1 MKPTKTGI
9 LNFLALAAVLAAAFF
24 FRIYNIGAEG
34 YGNAYYASTVFSMM
48 TSWKN
53 FFFASFDPAG
63 FVSVDKPPFGFW
75 VQAAS
80 ATLFG
85 FQGWALMLPQIV
97 SGMLACLVLYWLVR
111 RFFGPNAGLLAALIL
126 AVTPIAVAADRNNT
140 IDGQLL
146 LVLLLSA
153 AALTLAVEKGSF
165 KWLALG
171 AVLIGIGFNI
181 KMLQAYMILPAF
193 YGLYLLAA
201 RTSLPKR
208 VIHLAV
214 ASVILLVVS
223 FAWVVAVDSTPADQ
237 RPYVG
242 SSENNTV
249 TELIEGHNGLRR
261 MGQIAAWLGLASTDS
276 SPQASTPQGDDGQN
290 RPVGQVPSNQ
300 GIQPQGGLPPRLANG
315 NNPDGQVGPQNE
327 QLPPRPNDGNFQSQS
342 GAPNNQTGQGS
353 FQNETGQAGP
363 LRLFSQQ
370 LAGQVAWLIP
380 LALGLML
387 VLFLRNKLTWPLH
400 PEAQFAL
407 FWGLWLIP
415 MMVFFSYA
423 GLFHRYYLEM
433 LAPAVAALT
442 AGGLTALAR
451 DFAAKR
457 WLGWLLPLG
466 IVASAIFEAVVMAKY
481 WPEFTEWAVALTL
494 VLGGLAGVGLLIVQA
509 VPALPRQAA
518 RALVLVGLVAL
529 LIAPVLWSTTPL
541 TGGDA
546 ALPYAGP
553 ELLQRNNTQRPDDDG
568 TLRARSNNTGNAAL
582 IEYLLANYNGE
593 TFLVA
598 GSRANDVAGII
609 LSTGKAAMAIGGFS
623 GSDPILSADEFAQYV
638 AEGQVRFVLGGGNG
652 GPGNRPNG
660 GGDDVM
666 TWVQNSCSPV
676 TGLNL
681 NNSNPQMQ
689 QGPGNNGETVLYD
702 CKK

>member
-9 LNFLALAAVLAAAFF
+9 LHFLALAAVLAVAFF

-48 TSWKN
+48 TNWKN

-80 ATLFG
+80 AALFG

-97 SGMLACLVLYWLVR
+97 SGVLACLVLYWLVK
-111 RFFGPNAGLLAALIL
+111 RFFGSNAGLLAALIL

-153 AALTLAVEKGSF
+153 AALTLAVEKGSL

-201 RTSLPKR
+201 RTSLLKR

-261 MGQIAAWLGLASTDS
+261 MGRIAAWLGLASTDS
-276 SPQASTPQGDDGQN
+276 GPQADNRQD
-290 RPVGQVPSNQ
+290 RPVGQVPPNQ
-300 GIQPQGGLPPRLANG
+300 GIQPQGGLPPRFANG
-315 NNPDGQVGPQNE
+315 NNPDGQVGPKNG
-327 QLPPRPNDGNFQSQS
+327 QLPPRPNDGKFPSQG
-342 GAPNNQTGQGS
+342 GAPSNQTGQGS

-370 LAGQVAWLIP
+370 LAGQVTWLIP

-387 VLFLRNKLTWPLH
+387 ALFLRNKLTWPLH
-400 PEAQFAL
+400 SDAQFAL

-442 AGGLTALAR
+442 AGGLTAFAR
-451 DFAAKR
+451 DFAARR

-466 IVASAIFEAVVMAKY
+466 IVASAVFEAIVMAKY
-481 WPEFTEWAVALTL
+481 WPEFTGWAVALTL
-494 VLGGLAGVGLLIVQA
+494 VLGGLAGVGLLIVRA
-509 VPALPRQAA
+509 VPAMPRQTV
-518 RALVLVGLVAL
+518 RALVLVGLAAL

-553 ELLQRNNTQRPDDDG
+553 ELLQRNNAQRPDDG
-568 TLRARSNNTGNAAL
+568 ALRARSNYTGNPAL
-582 IEYLLANYNGE
+582 IEHLLANYNGE

-598 GSRANDVAGII
+598 GSRANDVAPII

-623 GSDPILSADEFAQYV
+623 GSDPILTADEFAQYV
-638 AEGQVRFVLGGGNG
+638 AEGKVRFVLGGGNDR
-652 GPGNRPNG
+652 PGNRPNG
-660 GGDDVM
+660 GGNDVL

-681 NNSNPQMQ
+681 NSGNPQMQ
-689 QGPGNNGETVLYD
+689 QGPGNNGGTVLYD

>member
-9 LNFLALAAVLAAAFF
+9 LHSLALAAVLAVAFF

-80 ATLFG
+80 ASLFG

-97 SGMLACLVLYWLVR
+97 SGVLACLVLYWLVQH
-111 RFFGPNAGLLAALIL
+111 FFGPNAGLLAALIL

-153 AALTLAVEKGSF
+153 AALTLAVEKGSL

-201 RTSLPKR
+201 RTSLLKR
-208 VIHLAV
+208 VIHLTV
-214 ASVILLVVS
+214 ASIVLLVVS

-261 MGQIAAWLGLASTDS
+261 MGQIAAWLSLASTDS
-276 SPQASTPQGDDGQN
+276 GPQADDGQD

-300 GIQPQGGLPPRLANG
+300 GIQPQGGLPPRFANG
-315 NNPDGQVGPQNE
+315 NNPDGQVSPQNG
-327 QLPPRPNDGNFQSQS
+327 QLPPRPNDGNFPNQ
-342 GAPNNQTGQGS
+342 GFAPNNQTGQGS

-370 LAGQVAWLIP
+370 LAGQVTWLIP
-380 LALGLML
+380 LALGLMM

-442 AGGLTALAR
+442 AGGLTALTR

-466 IVASAIFEAVVMAKY
+466 IVVSAVFEAVIMAKY
-481 WPEFTEWAVALTL
+481 WPEFTGWAVALTL
-494 VLGGLAGVGLLIVQA
+494 VLGAVAGVGLLILRTRPEWSLQA
-509 VPALPRQAA
+509 V
-518 RALVLVGLVAL
+518 RALTLVGLAAL
-529 LIAPVLWSTTPL
+529 LIEPVLWSTTPL

-553 ELLQRNNTQRPDDDG
+553 ELLQRNAQHPDDG
-568 TLRARSNNTGNAAL
+568 AARARSNNTDNPAL

-598 GSRANDVAGII
+598 GSRANDVAPII

-623 GSDPILSADEFAQYV
+623 GSDPILSTDEFAQYV

-660 GGDDVM
+660 GGNDVM
-666 TWVQNSCSPV
+666 SWVQKSCSPI

-681 NNSNPQMQ
+681 NSGNPQIQ
-689 QGPGNNGETVLYD
+689 QGPGNNGGTVLYD

>member
-9 LNFLALAAVLAAAFF
+9 LHFLALAAVLAVAFF

-80 ATLFG
+80 AALFG

-97 SGMLACLVLYWLVR
+97 SGVLACLVLYWLVR
-111 RFFGPNAGLLAALIL
+111 RFFGLNAGLLAALIL

-146 LVLLLSA
+146 LALLLSA

-171 AVLIGIGFNI
+171 ALLIGIGFNI

-201 RTSLPKR
+201 RTSLLKR
-208 VIHLAV
+208 VIHLTV

-276 SPQASTPQGDDGQN
+276 GPQASIPQGDDGQN
-290 RPVGQVPSNQ
+290 RPVGQIPPNQ
-300 GIQPQGGLPPRLANG
+300 GIQPQGGLPPRFANG
-315 NNPDGQVGPQNE
+315 NNPDGQVGPQNG
-327 QLPPRPNDGNFQSQS
+327 QLPPRPNDGNFPPQ
-342 GAPNNQTGQGS
+342 GAPNHQTGQGS

-370 LAGQVAWLIP
+370 LAGQVTWLIP

-387 VLFLRNKLTWPLH
+387 VLFLRNNLTWPLH

-442 AGGLTALAR
+442 AGGLTVLTR
-451 DFAAKR
+451 DFAARR
-457 WLGWLLPLG
+457 WFGWLLPLG
-466 IVASAIFEAVVMAKY
+466 IVASTVFEAVVMAKY
-481 WPEFTEWAVALTL
+481 WPQFAGWAVALTL
-494 VLGGLAGVGLLIVQA
+494 VLGGLAGVGLLIVRA
-509 VPALPRQAA
+509 VPALPRRAA
-518 RALVLVGLVAL
+518 RALVLVGLAAL

-553 ELLQRNNTQRPDDDG
+553 ELLQRNNAQRPDDG
-568 TLRARSNNTGNAAL
+568 ALRARSNNTGNPAL

-598 GSRANDVAGII
+598 GSRANDVAPII
-609 LSTGKAAMAIGGFS
+609 LSTGKAAMATGGFS
-623 GSDPILSADEFAQYV
+623 GADPILSADEFAQYV
-638 AEGQVRFVLGGGNG
+638 AEGKVRFVLGGGNG

-681 NNSNPQMQ
+681 NNGNAQMQ
-689 QGPGNNGETVLYD
+689 PGPGNTGRTVLYD